1 MKKTKFFCLIKFQRE
16 GLRSCLKLNWKFFF
30 LILIQFIT
38 SFLLIFLILAF
49 QLPRIVEH
57 PSDTTVPKNEPLTM
71 NCVAEG
77 SPDPT
82 ISWFKDGAQL
92 KVLPHRLFLPQGG
105 LFFLK
110 VFINFHKFH
119 LQLYLR
125 LDEEDEEKNLY
136 NVFIT
141 LKGREIWTT

>member
-1 MKKTKFFCLIKFQRE
+1 MYLQANNDEEKRIKDFC
-16 GLRSCLKLNWKFFF
+16 
-30 LILIQFIT
+30 
-38 SFLLIFLILAF
+38 IFCTLFAAF

-57 PSDTTVPKNEPLTM
+57 PSDTTVPKNEPHTM

-77 SPDPT
+77 TPEPT

-110 VFINFHKFH
+110 VSGK
-119 LQLYLR
+119 
-125 LDEEDEEKNLY
+125 D
-136 NVFIT
+136 
-141 LKGREIWTT
+141 